1 MKKITLLLALLLS
14 FTTAAL
20 ADDYNIATEAGVEPT
35 YSTADG
41 TQYAYYLRN
50 VKYSSS
56 FMYNPGPMGVTTD
69 ASKAIKVSVE
79 QGTNGA
85 LLYILNDDDS
95 RTGLKIQAN
104 GPAKL
109 WAMEKNANATFEHKL
124 EKASISA
131 TAYFLKSLNNNG
143 VSVSGKDICAKV
155 ENMSD
160 SNMYGY
166 MYGTA
171 TASDE
176 AYMWQFIPANQA
188 AMDKAG
194 FLTLKVAEGDASN
207 GNLASFSA
215 SKAVTV
221 PSGYEVYTA
230 SYDSDNSVLK
240 LTQLSGDVIP
250 ANVGVIIKGDVTT
263 GLKMAYADTQDD
275 ANAVYSA
282 LIATADES
290 KTVAEG
296 ETVYALGMPSGSTTL
311 GFFKVAEGTTIGA
324 HKAYLKPSTGEQAN
338 AIALAF
344 GSTTSIGKATANASS
359 TAPTYDL
366 TGRRVAKTVKGSL
379 YIQGGKKFIAQ

>member
-95 RTGLKIQAN
+95 RTGFKIQAN

-109 WAMEKNANATFEHKL
+109 WASENNAYATYEHKL

-143 VSVSGKDICAKV
+143 GSVSGKDICAKA

-160 SNMYGY
+160 VS

-344 GSTTSIGKATANASS
+344 GSTTSIGKATANAGS